1 MEQVVT
7 QGGDLRSGSA
17 WRLGGTPRVFDGG
30 EMCRLVNGR
39 VVIYSGL
46 LDSWILGALEGF

>member
-46 LDSWILGALEGF
+46 LDSWILGDLEGF